1 MDFSGFD
8 SSDFDFFRKK
18 GVVSKSEYDEKK
30 EAVKRHFREFCY
42 QIQKNY
48 HVDTGKTLP
57 LEKDFQGLIKSK
69 NTVSAK
75 SMVEDMKY
83 FGMTIVLNQDS
94 LSINLVCP
102 PDDDYNK
109 FEYFKQLILAKKEL
123 FVKFFKENKGIF
135 LVLCKRNYKK
145 PGDDTW
151 DEEYKFDNNELCFGD
166 YKKLL
171 DDMDKLQPFPIN
183 SKKLSGLYIR
193 VQFSKTDAVKIGKQL
208 PVRACSEIVRF
219 LNLCETLK

>member
-8 SSDFDFFRKK
+8 SSDFDFFKKK
-18 GVVSKSEYDEKK
+18 GVYSKSEYDEKK
-30 EAVKRHFREFCY
+30 EEVKRHFREFCY

-48 HVDTGKTLP
+48 HTDTGKTLI

-75 SMVEDMKY
+75 IVFEDMKY
-83 FGMTIVLNQDS
+83 FGISIILGQDS
-94 LSINLVCP
+94 LNINLVCP

-109 FEYFKQLILAKKEL
+109 FEYLKHLIAAKKEL
-123 FVKFFKENKGIF
+123 LVKFFKENKGAF

-151 DEEYKFDNNELCFGD
+151 EEEFKFDNNELCYGD

-171 DDMDKLQPFPIN
+171 ENMEKLQPLPIN

-193 VQFSKTDAVKIGKQL
+193 AQFSKTDAVRIGKQL
-208 PVRACSEIVRF
+208 PVRACSEIIKF
-219 LNLCETLK
+219 LNLCDTFK